1 MGHKAK
7 MNKPLASTIHAGATP
22 FRAAFAAALAAAV
35 AFAADVPWQFT
46 GDDSRSAASTAS
58 AAAPVASFVSW
69 TYGESID
76 ESGAIAFS
84 SAPPS
89 FVLIMR

>member
-1 MGHKAK
+1 
-7 MNKPLASTIHAGATP
+7 MNKPLASTIHAAATP
-22 FRAAFAAALAAAV
+22 FRAAIAVSMAAAIAI
-35 AFAADVPWQFT
+35 AADVPWQFT
-46 GDDSRSAASTAS
+46 GDDTRPAASTAS
-58 AAAPVASFVSW
+58 ATAPVAPFVSW
-69 TYGESID
+69 TYDESID